1 MLLTRAPLNQSS
13 ITTKLIP
20 CDLHVLNTPPAFV
33 LSQNQTLRKKCPVVN
48 FLKSHL
54 TGRRPFFRM
63 GPVRLSH
70 LTPARRGLNRS
81 RGAQFNLFPLPSRPT
96 CFPVKNGFFSPV
108 SRRESPPL
116 ARSLLSHT
124 VKELVSR
131 GLKSRS
137 VLGGV
142 KPRTD
147 RLVVSRVT
155 RCRGDGRTLIR
166 ITPAGQSLFGTISKI
181 SAARISIRSFPT
193 G

>member
-13 ITTKLIP
+13 IATKLIP

-33 LSQNQTLRKKCPVVN
+33 LSQNQTLRKKARLLVFKKPLN
-48 FLKSHL
+48 RATFGLSS
-54 TGRRPFFRM
+54 

-81 RGAQFNLFPLPSRPT
+81 RGAQFNLFPLPSSPT
-96 CFPVKNGFFSPV
+96 CSPVKNGFFSSV

-147 RLVVSRVT
+147 RLVCLSRHPLSW
-155 RCRGDGRTLIR
+155 RRADANPNPPR
-166 ITPAGQSLFGTISKI
+166 
-181 SAARISIRSFPT
+181 RSMSFWNNF
-193 G
+193 